1 MLAAPFVGNQGGRAM
16 SKEGKFVDHYAVM
29 GLKETASTEEIG
41 RAYKKLARKLH
52 PDKAKN
58 RGQAA
63 QEAAAAKFHDL
74 QQSYEVLRDEK
85 KREKFDAKIKARVM
99 AKKRHEELDAERR
112 KMKDALER
120 REKEASEGRT
130 PSWRAQGAAGASSG
144 EAARR
149 ARLNRIRE
157 ENRQAMD
164 RFLHKKRHEAAARA
178 EFAAARAAES
188 GAGRAAQPAQAA
200 APEVE
205 EAAGAVTAFSEG
217 IRERSVLLVSW
228 GETGLGGED
237 GSAGEAHVA
246 GYFRKYGSVR
256 DVLVLPSRRQALLR
270 FGTPAPAA
278 RASLDVHPEFLVT
291 LARELPPA
299 LSSGE
304 RKRKRRE
311 RKEMKKARKRERKER
326 KRRRGVGAGEGSEA
340 GSGDEVAESRGGEAG
355 GAARAAGSAAEA
367 GRPSEPHDVGGAGL
381 SFAAYEEATLRA
393 ILGERVDLPPAVSA

>member
-1 MLAAPFVGNQGGRAM
+1 M
-16 SKEGKFVDHYAVM
+16 SREEKFVDHYAFM
-29 GLKETASTEEIG
+29 GVKETASTEEIG
-41 RAYKKLARKLH
+41 KAYRKLARKLH
-52 PDKAKN
+52 PDKARN

-63 QEAAAAKFHDL
+63 QEAAAAKFHAL
-74 QQSYEVLRDEK
+74 KQSYDVLKDEK
-85 KREKFDAKIKARVM
+85 KREKFDSKIKARVM

-112 KMKDALER
+112 KMKDELER

-130 PSWRAQGAAGASSG
+130 PWSEKSAAAAGGG
-144 EAARR
+144 EATRR

-188 GAGRAAQPAQAA
+188 AGPARASGTSKAA
-200 APEVE
+200 TPEVE

-228 GETGLGGED
+228 GEAGLESVAGGEE
-237 GSAGEAHVA
+237 GSAADAHVA

-256 DVLVLPSRRQALLR
+256 DVLVLPSRREALLR

-278 RASLDVHPEFLVT
+278 RASLDVHPEFTVS

-304 RKRKRRE
+304 RKRKKRE
-311 RKEMKKARKRERKER
+311 RKETKKARKRERKER
-326 KRRRGVGAGEGSEA
+326 KRRRGERGEGVDVGSGDDGPGSGAGEA
-340 GSGDEVAESRGGEAG
+340 
-355 GAARAAGSAAEA
+355 GAAEGEGDVAGAAAPAAEGERA
-367 GRPSEPHDVGGAGL
+367 GTVPHPPVGGAGL
-381 SFAAYEEATLRA
+381 SFAAYEQATLRA
-393 ILGERVDLPPAVSA
+393 ILGEQVDLSPAVSA